1 MEERYST
8 VYARDVMEF
17 VTVAAEF
24 CAYLEQSECRRQ
36 AEFVETTLKLLPLLY
51 LKASLLPRREEQED
65 FWMEE
70 FVTEQDYEWLQGV
83 IRNVM
88 GDNDTYMDLCSD
100 ESAGYDEVAAKTVS
114 EDLADIYQAVRN
126 FVGAYQTGNEDNM
139 QEAVAIVAS
148 RFELYWGQTLV
159 NVMRALHRVRYTL
172 IEEEDEEEDECGCEH
187 EECHCGHHKHSEE

>member
-172 IEEEDEEEDECGCEH
+172 IEEEEECGCKH

>member
-70 FVTEQDYEWLQGV
+70 FVTEQDYEWQRGV

-172 IEEEDEEEDECGCEH
+172 IEEEEEDECRCEH

>member
-70 FVTEQDYEWLQGV
+70 FVTEQDYEWQRGV

-172 IEEEDEEEDECGCEH
+172 IEEEEEDECGCKH

>member
-24 CAYLEQSECRRQ
+24 CAYLEQSEHRRQ
-36 AEFVETTLKLLPLLY
+36 ADFVATTLKLLPLLY

-70 FVTEQDYEWLQGV
+70 FVTEQDYEWLRGT
-83 IRNVM
+83 IM
-88 GDNDTYMDLCSD
+88 GIMGENDTYMDLCND
-100 ESAGYDEVAAKTVS
+100 EPAGYDEIAAKTVS

-139 QEAVAIVAS
+139 QEAVAVVAS

-159 NVMRALHRVRYTL
+159 NVMRALHRIRHTL
-172 IEEEDEEEDECGCEH
+172 IESEEEDGCGH
-187 EECHCGHHKHSEE
+187 EECHCGHHMHSEE